1 MVARTWRYAAGLA
14 LLGALAGG
22 LVGCTSGPAGPGSTG
37 GPTGGATSVP
47 ATSAATSP
55 SSGTATGSATGT
67 LAYPA
72 DVPAEA
78 RVNSPAGAMA
88 FARYFFAQANL
99 AYTSPRSGLLP
110 PLSTSNCKTC
120 AAFEATA
127 SRYVREGLRYD
138 RNPVQILE
146 VSLDAEPL
154 TGGYMVDLV
163 AHQQP
168 SKVINAAGVVVED
181 IKDQKVIFVLNVVS
195 VDSAWRIDSVRVMQ

>member
-1 MVARTWRYAAGLA
+1 M
-14 LLGALAGG
+14 
-22 LVGCTSGPAGPGSTG
+22 
-37 GPTGGATSVP
+37 
-47 ATSAATSP
+47 
-55 SSGTATGSATGT
+55 
-67 LAYPA
+67 AYPA

-120 AAFEATA
+120 AAFETTA